1 MGRSRVTVVSVND
14 ANRLVARN
22 TRRFRQER
30 QLSLGELARR
40 AGLSKQTLS
49 KIEQGTGNPTI
60 ESLGAIA
67 DALQLPL
74 RRLVTEWGTPLL
86 VQRAHEARWDGSGP
100 QWAIR
105 AVDQVYGSGYVRTS
119 ILLLRRPL
127 PGQRHSFDLGTP
139 GTLQHLYVIDGE
151 VRAGPVKDVVTL
163 GPGDFARFPGDTDH
177 KVECLSEQATLHV
190 ITTVP
195 LVPQFSAIRVSRTS
209 GRE

>member
-1 MGRSRVTVVSVND
+1 MVSVND

-22 TRRFRQER
+22 IRRFRQER

-49 KIEQGTGNPTI
+49 KIEQGAGNPTI

-67 DALQLPL
+67 EALQLPL

-86 VQRAHEARWDGSGP
+86 VQRAHEARWDGSDP
-100 QWAIR
+100 RWATR
-105 AVDQVYGSGYVRTS
+105 AMGQVYGSGYVHTS
-119 ILLLRRPL
+119 VLLLRRAL
-127 PGQRHSFDLGTP
+127 PGQRYCFDQGTP
-139 GTLQHLYVIDGE
+139 GTLQHLYVIEDD
-151 VRAGPVKDVVTL
+151 VCAGPVKDTVTL
-163 GPGDFARFPGDTDH
+163 GPGDFARFPGDIDH

-195 LVPQFSAIRVSRTS
+195 LVPQFSPQLS
-209 GRE
+209 G